1 MGLANIIFR
10 KIPLAT
16 VRKRATFR
24 DATGGLFAKEL
35 SRNER
40 RNFILMSPHYI
51 FQTLFR
57 GDTTGGVAKFRLFSQ
72 ATPLRKISLLV
83 PIGEEI

>member
-1 MGLANIIFR
+1 
-10 KIPLAT
+10 
-16 VRKRATFR
+16 
-24 DATGGLFAKEL
+24 
-35 SRNER
+35 
-40 RNFILMSPHYI
+40 MSPHYI

-72 ATPLRKISLLV
+72 ATPLLKISLLL